1 MLYFLILVSLVFTC
15 AIQYFLSIWL
25 MKIGYFNG
33 YIHTFGGFLA
43 LMILYM
49 NVLRFLVNKARLQ
62 LNDYSRNN
70 KIQPSII
77 VKNSIFVF
85 LLATFLLNYYLTK

>member
-1 MLYFLILVSLVFTC
+1 
-15 AIQYFLSIWL
+15 

-33 YIHTFGGFLA
+33 YIHTFGGFLV

-49 NVLRFLVNKARLQ
+49 NVLRFLVGKAKLQ

-77 VKNSIFVF
+77 VKNSVFVF
-85 LLATFLLNYYLTK
+85 LLATFLLNYLLTKN